1 MQHAMPMRISWLQR
15 GDDTVGR
22 MVPDAAPRAEH
33 ERDGTQRQ
41 QRTASDRDTPP
52 VPIIAFSKDWNGD
65 HTSNHHVLREL
76 AKTRRVVWLNSVGTR
91 QPSLASARDLK
102 TIKRKLTEVTRGPV
116 RVENDLWV
124 ATPLALPMAERPS
137 MKAVNRWLVEGFV
150 RAIRRRL
157 GIDRFQLWTFLP
169 NVADYLSMG
178 EELSVYYCVDE
189 WSLFEYLERDTIV
202 AAERELLQRVD
213 AVFAVNH
220 ALADAKRELCPT
232 TFVAPHGVD
241 HALFAKALAPET
253 VVPEDLARLPK
264 PRIGFYGTLREW
276 VDFDLI
282 ATIARARPKWSI
294 VLIGQQLA
302 DVSALTGLPNVH
314 LLGPRPHAELPAY
327 CAGFDVGIIPY
338 RAEQRME
345 FVNPLKLREY
355 LAAGLP
361 VVSTPITEVE
371 RYPGLCQVARE
382 PASFI
387 GAIERALRIDS
398 RAARLAR
405 SAAMRD
411 ETWESR
417 VECVARRVDEVAE
430 RGIR

>member
-1 MQHAMPMRISWLQR
+1 MRISWLQR
-15 GDDTVGR
+15 GNDTSRG
-22 MVPDAAPRAEH
+22 MVPDAAAGAEHGRDSTQGARARRTQRAEAH
-33 ERDGTQRQ
+33 T
-41 QRTASDRDTPP
+41 T
-52 VPIIAFSKDWNGD
+52 PIIAFSKDWRGD

-91 QPSLASARDLK
+91 TPSLSSARDLK
-102 TIKRKLTEVTRGPV
+102 TIKRKLTEVVRGAV
-116 RVENDLWV
+116 NVENDLWV
-124 ATPLALPMAERPS
+124 ATPLVLPMPERPL
-137 MKAVNRWLVEGFV
+137 ARALNRWMVEGFV
-150 RAIRRRL
+150 RAIRAKL

-169 NVADYLSMG
+169 NVADYLGMG

-189 WSLFEYLERDTIV
+189 WSMFEYLDHGTIV
-202 AAERELLQRVD
+202 SHEQQLLKRVD

-220 ALADAKRELCPT
+220 ALADAKRDLNPT

-241 HALFAKALAPET
+241 HELFARALDPDIVIPA
-253 VVPEDLARLPK
+253 DLAKLPK

-276 VDFDLI
+276 VDFELI
-282 ATIARARPKWSI
+282 ANIAKARPEWSI
-294 VLIGQQLA
+294 VLLGQQLS
-302 DVSALTGLPNVH
+302 DVSAVANLPNVH
-314 LLGPRPHAELPAY
+314 LLGARPHAELPAY

-338 RAEQRME
+338 RTQERMA

-361 VVSTPITEVE
+361 VVSTPISEVE
-371 RYPGLCQVARE
+371 RYPGLCQVARD
-382 PASFI
+382 ASSFV
-387 GAIERALRIDS
+387 GAIERVLRLDS

-411 ETWESR
+411 ETWQSR
-417 VECVARRVDEVAE
+417 VEVVARCVDEVAE